1 MDQTTLLLALSPLIL
16 ISLGLEFF
24 ALVDL
29 IRREPRRVQGGK
41 KWVWA
46 LVIVLVSLIG
56 PIAYLVAGR
65 TDGESN

>member
-1 MDQTTLLLALSPLIL
+1 MDQTTLLLAISPLIL
-16 ISLGLEFF
+16 ISLGLEIF

-29 IRREPRRVQGGK
+29 VRRKPRQVQGGK

-46 LVIVLVSLIG
+46 LVILLVSLIG

-65 TDGESN
+65 TEGDNN